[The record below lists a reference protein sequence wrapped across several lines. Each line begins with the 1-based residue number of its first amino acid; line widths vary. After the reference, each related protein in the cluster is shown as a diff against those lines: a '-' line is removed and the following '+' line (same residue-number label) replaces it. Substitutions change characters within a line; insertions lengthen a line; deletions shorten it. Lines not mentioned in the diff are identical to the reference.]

1 MVMAERVQTS
11 RRSWIPISTTRAI
24 GLILISIVTLAAVF
38 APLIS
43 PYSPLETSMD
53 ILLQSSPNHLLGTDE
68 LGRDLLSRVI
78 YGGRVSLSV
87 GIGAAAMAALIGLPM
102 GLLAGYF
109 GGYTDAA
116 ISYVIN
122 LFIAMPT
129 LVLALMITAV
139 IGASFVNIILVLG
152 FVNWPR
158 LARLVRGETL
168 VIRERLFVEAAQVA
182 GANGWWILRRHI
194 EPNTR
199 RLVWPQLS
207 LTVADAIF
215 TASSLSFLGLGIP
228 PPQPD
233 WGGMVRAGIDF
244 LPISPLFAIGPSLA
258 VAITISG
265 FYLLGKSEQ

>member
-1 MVMAERVQTS
+1 MAERMQTS
-11 RRSWIPISTTRAI
+11 RRWRLPVSTPQLI
-24 GLILISIVTLAAVF
+24 GLILISIVALAAVF
-38 APLIS
+38 APWIS
-43 PYSPLETSMD
+43 PYSPIESSMD
-53 ILLQSSPNHLLGTDE
+53 ILMPSSPEHLLGTDE
-68 LGRDLLSRVI
+68 LGRDLLSRII

-87 GIGAAAMAALIGLPM
+87 GMGAALMAALIGLPM

-109 GGYTDAA
+109 GGRTDALV
-116 ISYVIN
+116 SYVIN

-139 IGASFVNIILVLG
+139 IGASFKNIILVLG

-182 GANGWWILRRHI
+182 GANAWWILRRHI

-199 RLVWPQLS
+199 RLVLPQLS
-207 LTVADAIF
+207 LTVAEAIF
-215 TASSLSFLGLGIP
+215 TASSLSFLGLGIAP
-228 PPQPD
+228 PRPD
-233 WGGMVRAGIDF
+233 WGGIVRTGVDY